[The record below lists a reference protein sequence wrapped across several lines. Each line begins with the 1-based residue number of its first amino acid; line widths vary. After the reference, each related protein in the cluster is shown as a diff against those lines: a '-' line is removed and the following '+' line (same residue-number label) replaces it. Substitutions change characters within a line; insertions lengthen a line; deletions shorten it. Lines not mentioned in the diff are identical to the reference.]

1 MGQKKEFAVHD
12 FMDSSHTNLSWD
24 SSLIPTHMLQ
34 ISAHSQQ
41 ILFALFIERF
51 DKNTC
56 FYFVGT
62 HSSLFIR
69 NPYKKLEAETPE
81 I

>member
-34 ISAHSQQ
+34 ISAHSQH
-41 ILFALFIERF
+41 IFFALYIERF
-51 DKNTC
+51 DKKYLLLLC
-56 FYFVGT
+56 GHPVY
-62 HSSLFIR
+62 LQEIL
-69 NPYKKLEAETPE
+69 YKKLEAEIPE
-81 I
+81 N